1 MGKASRIKKLRKIT
15 VQEKIKDLQP
25 KRWIKDNQWQLIG
38 LVLLVIAAYGNSL
51 DNAFVSDDIYA
62 IVNDPELNSWSFIG
76 KNWLNF
82 IQPFVYVLITKV
94 FGKVPFYFHLVNLSG
109 HILAVTAAYL
119 LIELLIN
126 KRVAFLA
133 SLLLAVHP
141 LSTEAV
147 TWISGGPYSW
157 HAGFLLL
164 SLWGL
169 VKATQGEKKFYVFSC
184 LSFLISLQTFNRS
197 LVMVGIAVILLWV
210 LGQLR
215 KNWKLLIAPTV
226 MALIYVRK
234 IFSRTPDQFNGLVNN
249 YNNHAS
255 FTNPLIQIPI
265 AITEYF
271 KLILWPIN
279 LTLYHSE
286 LFYTKVG
293 YLVSLGVFLLF
304 MAALGYTAVKKRM
317 VFFWL
322 MFFVIVLS
330 PTLTPF
336 GFGWIVAE
344 RYAYLA
350 SLGIYAVVGMGI
362 SRLMTKKGW
371 EKTVIAIVAI
381 AIILLFIRTLV
392 RNRDWQDQD
401 HLWLAAERTSPSS
414 QQNHNNLGDLY
425 SRRGDLKQ
433 AEWHFKKAIEI
444 NPSYADAMHNLANTY
459 VMMGKFEE
467 AIKLYE
473 DALKNKPSL
482 WQSQR
487 QLEAVKEHL
496 KSVTKD
502 G

>member
-1 MGKASRIKKLRKIT
+1 
-15 VQEKIKDLQP
+15 
-25 KRWIKDNQWQLIG
+25 
-38 LVLLVIAAYGNSL
+38 
-51 DNAFVSDDIYA
+51 
-62 IVNDPELNSWSFIG
+62 
-76 KNWLNF
+76 
-82 IQPFVYVLITKV
+82 
-94 FGKVPFYFHLVNLSG
+94 
-109 HILAVTAAYL
+109 
-119 LIELLIN
+119 
-126 KRVAFLA
+126 
-133 SLLLAVHP
+133 
-141 LSTEAV
+141 
-147 TWISGGPYSW
+147 
-157 HAGFLLL
+157 
-164 SLWGL
+164 
-169 VKATQGEKKFYVFSC
+169 
-184 LSFLISLQTFNRS
+184 
-197 LVMVGIAVILLWV
+197 
-210 LGQLR
+210 
-215 KNWKLLIAPTV
+215 

-467 AIKLYE
+467 AIKWYE

-502 G
+502 GSL